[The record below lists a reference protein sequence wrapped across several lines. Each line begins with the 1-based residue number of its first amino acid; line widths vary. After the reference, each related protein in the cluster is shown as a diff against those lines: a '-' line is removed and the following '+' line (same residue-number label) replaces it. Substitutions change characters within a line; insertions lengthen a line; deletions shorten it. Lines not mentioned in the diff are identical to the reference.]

1 MEKIDAKDRQILIL
15 LQQNA
20 KISNVKLAE
29 EIGLTP
35 PATLERVKKLEES
48 GLIAG
53 YYARLDAD
61 KLGYKVPVLIAVT
74 LMKHQKQSIQSFVEF
89 LQATPEVTNYF
100 HVTGAYDY
108 LLQVNMKDIND
119 LQNFLINKLTG
130 MKGISKA
137 ETFLIMEQYHAPL
150 PIE

>member
-1 MEKIDAKDRQILIL
+1 MDKKDLQILTL
-15 LQQNA
+15 LQENA

-48 GLIAG
+48 GFITG
-53 YYARLDAD
+53 YTARIDRD

-74 LMKHQKQSIQSFVEF
+74 LMKHQKQNIQAFVDF
-89 LQATPEVTNYF
+89 LRSTPEIVAYF

-108 LLQVNMKDIND
+108 LLQVNMQDIKS
-119 LQNFLINKLTG
+119 LHNFLVNKLTG
-130 MKGISKA
+130 NEGIDKA
-137 ETFLIMEQYHAPL
+137 ETFLIMEEYHSPQ
-150 PIE
+150 PIG

>member
-1 MEKIDAKDRQILIL
+1 MEKIDARDRQILML
-15 LQQNA
+15 LQRNA

-48 GLIAG
+48 GLIEG

-108 LLQVNMKDIND
+108 LLQVNMKDIKD

-130 MKGISKA
+130 KKGISKA

-150 PIE
+150 SVD